1 MSIKILPDKC
11 TGCTLCVK
19 ACPFAAITMIDR
31 PARIATQSV
40 AGGPADAPGKGK
52 KIARIDL
59 DVCTLCGACVPSCK
73 FEAIELKKE
82 LGGTDHDLSHFK
94 GVWVFAEQREGKI
107 QSVAYELLTEG
118 KKLADE
124 LKTELAAVLCGDPSI
139 EEELDH
145 LFSYGADKVYLF
157 THPELK
163 HYHTAPYTRAIAEA
177 ITKYKPEIMLL
188 GATTQGRDLAAR
200 LAIRVGAG
208 LTADCTGLAIEGG
221 LLQQTRPAFGGN
233 IMATIQTPKHRPQM
247 ATVRPKVFK
256 KSKIQNGSTSSPF
269 PTSREKSRGPKSK
282 QGNVIK
288 FSPVLSPEDLVVK
301 ILEIVE
307 DESVKVNLAEA
318 EIIVSGGR
326 GLGEAKNFKLIEELA
341 GVLGGAVGA
350 SRATVDAGWISAH
363 HQVGQTGKTVCPKL
377 YIACGIAGKI
387 QHLAG
392 MQSSDTIVAINKDP
406 DAPIFKVAHYGIVG
420 DLFEY
425 VPLLTRKLKELRG

>member
-1 MSIKILPDKC
+1 MSIKVLLDKC

-19 ACPFAAITMIDR
+19 SCPFAAITMIDR
-31 PARIATQSV
+31 PADV
-40 AGGPADAPGKGK
+40 PGKSK
-52 KIARIDL
+52 KVAQINL
-59 DVCTLCGACVPSCK
+59 DTCTLCGACVEACK
-73 FEAIELKKE
+73 KFGAIEIKKE
-82 LGGTDHDLSHFK
+82 LGGADHDLSHYH

-118 KKLADE
+118 KKLATE
-124 LKTELAAVLCGDPSI
+124 LKTELAAVLCGNASI
-139 EEELDH
+139 EEEVEH
-145 LFSYGADKVYLF
+145 LFSYGADKVYLI

-163 HYHTAPYTRAIAEA
+163 HYHTAPYTRAIAEV

-188 GATTQGRDLAAR
+188 GATTMGRDLAAR

-208 LTADCTGLAIEGG
+208 LTADCTGLSIDKG

-233 IMATIQTPKHRPQM
+233 IMATIQTPRHRPQM

-256 KSKIQNGSTSSPF
+256 KMKNAECRMPNEGKII
-269 PTSREKSRGPKSK
+269 R
-282 QGNVIK
+282 
-288 FSPVLSPEDLVVK
+288 FSPVIQPEDLVVK
-301 ILEIVE
+301 LLELIE
-307 DESVKVNLAEA
+307 DESVKVNLADA

-341 GVLGGAVGA
+341 AVLGGAVGA

-406 DAPIFKVAHYGIVG
+406 DAPIFKVATYGIVG

-425 VPLLTRKLKELRG
+425 VPLLTKKLQEIRG